1 MCFFAPTK
9 ISDPIGSSFRSNAFD
24 KTLTSRCSA
33 GEKNDEVEGGET
45 RRKKNELSLMVFRN
59 ANFYPED
66 VGAKSAEARAH
77 ERIQYVRFDNSPRD
91 SS

>member
-9 ISDPIGSSFRSNAFD
+9 ISDRIGSSFRSNAFD

-33 GEKNDEVEGGET
+33 GEKNDEVEGGE
-45 RRKKNELSLMVFRN
+45 RRKKKNELSLMVLVFRN

-66 VGAKSAEARAH
+66 VGAESAETRTR
-77 ERIQYVRFDNSPRD
+77 ERI
-91 SS
+91 